1 MTMRVLVAD
10 DDEGLLEMLALYLR
24 SWEYEAVLCQDGDEA
39 WEVLQ
44 GEDPPRLLVLDWMMP
59 VMDGVEVCRRVR
71 AADTLATTYIIMLTS
86 KKKREDIVRGLD
98 AGADDYVTKPF
109 DEQEL
114 QARLRVG
121 ARVVALQDQLLEL
134 ERSRVLM
141 HTTGAAAHE
150 LNQPLAVILATAQLL
165 LRRESDGPNRDRLES
180 ICTHAKKAGAI
191 LQKMTEA
198 RQYSTR
204 DYAGG
209 TEIVDFDTADG

>member
-1 MTMRVLVAD
+1 MTIRVLVAD
-10 DDEGLLEMLALYLR
+10 DDEGVREMLSLYLR
-24 SWEYEAVLCQDGDEA
+24 NWDYDPLLCEDGHEA

-44 GEDPPRLLVLDWMMP
+44 GEDPPRLLLLDWMMP

-71 AADTLATTYIIMLTS
+71 SSDAAAVTYIIMLTS
-86 KKKREDIVRGLD
+86 KKKRDDIVRGLD
-98 AGADDYVTKPF
+98 AGANDYVTKPF

-114 QARLRVG
+114 QARLGVG

-134 ERSRVLM
+134 ERGRVLM

-150 LNQPLAVILATAQLL
+150 LNQPLAVILAATQLL
-165 LRRESDGPNRDRLES
+165 LRRESDGPVKERLEN
-180 ICTHAKKAGAI
+180 ICAHAKKAGAI

-198 RQYSTR
+198 RQYATR

-209 TEIVDFDTADG
+209 TEIVDFGTTDG